1 MLIFRVDQIEVRR
14 NLAQEISRL
23 APTRTEQVD
32 RGSPPDL
39 DRECRERDEIC
50 RCHIVHVPRMGPLS
64 ADRLERG
71 PRVRSA
77 TAQAHVGTQQPS
89 CSFFVLGVQDVR
101 ETRTWRS
108 IGRQEVPVRLHLHDA
123 DAVAAFVG
131 GSLATDYGRLKASAA
146 GVYGRFGPTD
156 ALASALRRHASTVLA
171 YTDAERTTVEEV
183 LDWLLATDVAGLRP
197 RQLPIRGVDSKWFT
211 SHRTVL
217 SALHAAITGAA
228 SLGVVDSDPLVRVR
242 ILDPRIAPG
251 GIQDFSAPARQL
263 ASLTFEPR
271 IALVVENLETL
282 LALPSWPGIVAIHG
296 SGYAVDV
303 LGGLPWLL
311 RTPIVYWG
319 DLDSHGFA
327 ILHRLRTAHPDVT
340 TALMDIATLDAHRD
354 LWVPEPKPTR
364 GTFSTLTEQESGT
377 LSALRAAGDVRLEQ
391 ERIPWAYALTGL
403 ERSVLGPSG

>member
-1 MLIFRVDQIEVRR
+1 MITVREAQDSARGKLRRHLATWATQLPVDD
-14 NLAQEISRL
+14 AGY
-23 APTRTEQVD
+23 D
-32 RGSPPDL
+32 GSPLVTIALKPPTEKEMLNDERGAEAWARAWRALPL
-39 DRECRERDEIC
+39 DRRAVVEW
-50 RCHIVHVPRMGPLS
+50 
-64 ADRLERG
+64 
-71 PRVRSA
+71 
-77 TAQAHVGTQQPS
+77 
-89 CSFFVLGVQDVR
+89 

-108 IGRQEVPVRLHLHDA
+108 IGRQDVPVRLHLHDA

-146 GVYGRFGPTD
+146 AMYGRFGPTD

-183 LDWLLATDVAGLRP
+183 LDWLLATDVTGLRP
-197 RQLPIRGVDSKWFT
+197 RQLPIRGVDSKWFA

-217 SALHAAITGAA
+217 SALHTAITGAT

-303 LGGLPWLL
+303 LGGVPWLL

-364 GTFSTLTEQESGT
+364 GTFSTLTEQEAAT
-377 LSALRAAGDVRLEQ
+377 LRALRAAGDVRLEQ
-391 ERIPWAYALTGL
+391 ERIPWAYALTEL
-403 ERSVLGPSG
+403 EQSALGRRD